1 MKKMKL
7 IASLMAAAAVC
18 MNMSDVNAQKYYE
31 TLEYIIHDDKAV
43 ITGFEGNMQVLE
55 IPAKIDGKDV
65 VEIREN
71 AFFKCSSLKKVTVPE
86 TVTFIGHH
94 AFFGCTS
101 LEEIMLSENI
111 ISIDE
116 GCFSGCISLDKVTL
130 PDNLRV
136 IEDKSFYNC
145 KSLDDIVFPHGLEEI
160 GDYAFANCGELSEVT
175 FYNKLMSIGEFSFY
189 NCKGLGEVY
198 IPDSVMSLG
207 SCSLGFCEGKQ
218 GSCDD
223 FKIKG
228 TPQSLGKIYAEGN
241 DIDFESSESKK
252 TSKKTSGIPALA
264 VIASGAGLLF
274 FQFLE
279 KLKGFKR
286 KYEYEC

>member
-71 AFFKCSSLKKVTVPE
+71 AFFKCSSIKKVTVPE

-101 LEEIMLSENI
+101 LEEIILSDNI

-116 GCFSGCISLDKVTL
+116 GCFSGCISLDKVIL

-136 IEDKSFYNC
+136 IEDKSFFNC
-145 KSLDDIVFPHGLEEI
+145 KSLDDIVFPQKLEEI

-175 FYNKLMSIGEFSFY
+175 FYNNLMSIGEFSFF
-189 NCKGLGEVY
+189 NCKKLEGVY
-198 IPDSVMSLG
+198 IPDSVMSMG
-207 SCSLGFCEGKQ
+207 SCSFGYCEDMRKTIGN
-218 GSCDD
+218 

-228 TPQSLGKIYAEGN
+228 NPESLGRIYAESN
-241 DIDFESSESKK
+241 NITFESSENKK
-252 TSKKTSGIPALA
+252 SSNKSSGIPALA